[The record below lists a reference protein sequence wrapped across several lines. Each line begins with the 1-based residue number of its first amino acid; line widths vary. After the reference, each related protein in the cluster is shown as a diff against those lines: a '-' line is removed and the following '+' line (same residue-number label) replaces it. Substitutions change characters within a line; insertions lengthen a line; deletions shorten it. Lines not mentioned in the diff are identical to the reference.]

1 MHRHPQRAPD
11 GSACCDHAGRQHRRE
26 PPLHVIPFPPS
37 KPAARAT
44 RLVARDMHGPRC
56 WDNNDRLQR
65 RPQDIAY
72 VSRRTMDR
80 RGLPRDDHR
89 PRQRRGCA
97 LQPRQASAYGADL
110 QQRGDR
116 CNWPCQ
122 RNQVHHPDRC
132 SFRGRV
138 SPRGWNRRGHARWVN
153 ATLFLIGF
161 SDGCLYSFD
170 KASRGSLSQ
179 DWAHYSAR
187 RAAAAGGRIGLG
199 LVVLSRSGRTSSR

>member
-1 MHRHPQRAPD
+1 MQGPCEPRSPAHARGPHMHAP
-11 GSACCDHAGRQHRRE
+11 GPIEACIAIPSARPTSVCCDHAGRQHRRE
-26 PPLHVIPFPPS
+26 PTLHVIPFPPS

-122 RNQVHHPDRC
+122 RNQVHHPDRGLPFSAAASLRVAGAVGDMPGGSMRRC
-132 SFRGRV
+132 FSSDFRTVACTSSTR
-138 SPRGWNRRGHARWVN
+138 NARE
-153 ATLFLIGF
+153 
-161 SDGCLYSFD
+161 
-170 KASRGSLSQ
+170 
-179 DWAHYSAR
+179 
-187 RAAAAGGRIGLG
+187 RAAVAG
-199 LVVLSRSGRTSSR
+199 